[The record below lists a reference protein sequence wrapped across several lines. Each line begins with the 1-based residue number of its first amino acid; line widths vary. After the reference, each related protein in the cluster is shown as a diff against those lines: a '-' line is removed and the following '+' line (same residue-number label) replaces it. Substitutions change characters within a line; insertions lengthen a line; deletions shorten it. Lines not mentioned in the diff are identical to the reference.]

1 MADLSHSS
9 LLGLPPSSFSLSS
22 SSPHSRQDSY
32 QSVNLIMTHSIAS
45 GIKGKFLPPSQDLA
59 PDLLSLLPI
68 PLLTPGELN
77 PQLPQNATSVCAQN
91 AVSSRHGLD
100 TAFPWL
106 FSKLS
111 VISRHTAAT
120 PHETFLI
127 RTHVLLMTMLPV
139 SPQN

>member
-106 FSKLS
+106 DCTSSLNC
-111 VISRHTAAT
+111 
-120 PHETFLI
+120 L
-127 RTHVLLMTMLPV
+127 
-139 SPQN
+139 